1 MSRLP
6 EKAWDKIRTR
16 LAKQRDLTIDDAEEL
31 MQECL
36 YQLCDFWGG
45 SRDYRSEA
53 AILDDYLGLSVYYLW
68 VFKFMAGL

>member
-1 MSRLP
+1 MSRMV
-6 EKAWDKIRTR
+6 EKAWEHIRNR
-16 LAKQRDLTIDDAEEL
+16 LAEQRGLTIDDAEEL

-45 SRDYRSEA
+45 SREYSSEA

-68 VFKFMAGL
+68 VFKYTAGL

>member
-6 EKAWDKIRTR
+6 EKAWDKIRAR
-16 LAKQRDLTIDDAEEL
+16 LAKQRDITIDDAEEL

-45 SRDYRSEA
+45 SRDYSSEA

-68 VFKFMAGL
+68 VFKFMAGI